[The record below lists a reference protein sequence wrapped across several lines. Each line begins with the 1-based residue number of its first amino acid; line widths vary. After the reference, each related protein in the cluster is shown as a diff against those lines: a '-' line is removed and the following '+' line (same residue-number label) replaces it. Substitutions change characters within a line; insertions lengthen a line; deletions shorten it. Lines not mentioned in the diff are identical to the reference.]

1 LLCTAARAGKDEES
15 ADMAHAASKSQHQSD
30 LASLALDKLEEK
42 LGVSPK
48 TGLSKAE
55 AESRLTQY
63 GANEIAEKAAN
74 PFLKFLSY
82 F

>member
-1 LLCTAARAGKDEES
+1 M
-15 ADMAHAASKSQHQSD
+15 ADAASKSQHQSD

-55 AESRLTQY
+55 AESRLT
-63 GANEIAEKAAN
+63 
-74 PFLKFLSY
+74 
-82 F
+82 